1 MISPSAQAGKFV
13 ISLCSVAVPITIPQ
27 PRSPELLR
35 YRFFLHTS
43 WEEGTRMHRL
53 YMGYFESRAEAD
65 KWLGT
70 LRRIYPSAFVCA
82 SPEAQTLSD
91 SQIVSLLD
99 QPASSNPQQ
108 PRSMSSPEARRA
120 NTPPPATRPPV
131 PAREAPAPRPEK
143 RRSEPSLED
152 TIADLKVD
160 TLAFNSDEDLLNTTG
175 VRHLRIEVQSEPRPR
190 SEKRSGSRKS

>member
-1 MISPSAQAGKFV
+1 MISPTAQAGKFV

-43 WEEGTRMHRL
+43 WEEGTRTHRL
-53 YMGYFESRAEAD
+53 YMGYFATREDAE

-70 LRRIYPSAFVCA
+70 LRRIYPSAFV
-82 SPEAQTLSD
+82 SGVPEAHTLSNA
-91 SQIVSLLD
+91 QIVSLLD
-99 QPASSNPQQ
+99 QPTSTTHRSSTSASGI
-108 PRSMSSPEARRA
+108 RRA
-120 NTPPPATRPPV
+120 EVPPPV
-131 PAREAPAPRPEK
+131 PRERVEK

-152 TIADLKVD
+152 TVAALKVD
-160 TLAFNSDEDLLNTTG
+160 TLDLTADEDPLSATG
-175 VRHLRIEVQSEPRPR
+175 VRHLRIEVQGEPRAR

>member
-1 MISPSAQAGKFV
+1 MISPTAQAGKFV

-53 YMGYFESRAEAD
+53 YMGYFARREDAE

-70 LRRIYPSAFVCA
+70 LRRIYPSAFVSLA
-82 SPEAQTLSD
+82 PEAQALSH
-91 SQIVSLLD
+91 SQVVSLLD
-99 QPASSNPQQ
+99 QPVSTSPQ
-108 PRSMSSPEARRA
+108 PMSAPSARRA
-120 NTPPPATRPPV
+120 ESQSRTDTHSRPNSQSHA
-131 PAREAPAPRPEK
+131 ARERLDK
-143 RRSEPSLED
+143 RRAEPSLED

-160 TLAFNSDEDLLNTTG
+160 TLAFNTDEDSLSSTG
-175 VRHLRIEVQSEPRPR
+175 VRHLRIEVQSEPRAR
-190 SEKRSGSRKS
+190 SEKRSGTRKS

>member
-53 YMGYFESRAEAD
+53 YMGYFATREYAV

-70 LRRIYPSAFVCA
+70 LRRIYPSAFVSFA
-82 SPEAQTLSD
+82 PEVEALSN

-99 QPASSNPQQ
+99 QPASVSSQPVSASPQ
-108 PRSMSSPEARRA
+108 R
-120 NTPPPATRPPV
+120 
-131 PAREAPAPRPEK
+131 APAPSVRRADTQPRTADTQSRERLEK

-152 TIADLKVD
+152 TIAALKVN
-160 TLAFNSDEDLLNTTG
+160 TLAFDNDEDSLSATG
-175 VRHLRIEVQSEPRPR
+175 VRHLRIEVQSEPRAR
-190 SEKRSGSRKS
+190 TDKRSGSRKS